1 MTVPP
6 SLLNSLTELQRPS
19 GMRMNS
25 SVITGLTSSLSRARY
40 QLIRTI
46 GNPRGAGFITVP
58 TNGTESLLQNL
69 VARRIVWTAMDGN
82 PFLNTLNHELKG
94 SDSFPVLVAVLGAGI
109 GLVPVVG
116 TGAGLLFAATTTG
129 LDLAKTSHSVIARP
143 GDQIWQ
149 IEEIGK
155 SGNRAVHVGSY
166 FVVDP
171 YRQQTPT
178 RGWLIHEERTELT
191 L

>member
-1 MTVPP
+1 MPP
-6 SLLNSLTELQRPS
+6 SVVSRLTQLQRPS
-19 GMRMNS
+19 GVRMTS
-25 SVITGLTSSLSRARY
+25 SIITGLTLSLSRARY
-40 QLIRTI
+40 QLFHAIA
-46 GNPRGAGFITVP
+46 NPRGAGFLNVP
-58 TNGTESLLQNL
+58 VHGGDALPQHVS
-69 VARRIVWTAMDGN
+69 ARRIAWTAQERN
-82 PFLNTLNHELKG
+82 PFMQMLNQELKG
-94 SDSFPVLVAVLGAGI
+94 GNSYPVLVAALGAGI

-116 TGAGLLFAATTTG
+116 TAAGLLFAATTTG
-129 LDLAKTSHSVIARP
+129 IDLAKTSHSVIARE

-149 IEEIGK
+149 VEEIGRD
-155 SGNRAVHVGSY
+155 GDRVIHVGSY